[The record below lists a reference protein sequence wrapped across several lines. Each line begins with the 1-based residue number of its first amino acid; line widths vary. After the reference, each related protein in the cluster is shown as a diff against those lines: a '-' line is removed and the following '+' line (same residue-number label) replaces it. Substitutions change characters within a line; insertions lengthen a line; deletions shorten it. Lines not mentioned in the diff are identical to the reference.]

1 MEKDRGME
9 GNRGQG
15 ADAVSN
21 HDERK
26 GESGNKT
33 TRGTFRKRNH
43 ILNPEPYSPHRMSV
57 YQRNEVDKNQAG
69 EIRRREKAMKPE
81 GSITE
86 ISNSGGSPPGPL
98 YL

>member
-26 GESGNKT
+26 GESANKT

-43 ILNPEPYSPHRMSV
+43 ILNPEPYSPDRMSV
-57 YQRNEVDKNQAG
+57 YQRNGVGKNQAMKLG
-69 EIRRREKAMKPE
+69 VEKSDE
-81 GSITE
+81 T
-86 ISNSGGSPPGPL
+86 GGTYYCDFQL
-98 YL
+98 WR